1 MTSNSIYLALFESS
15 TMLGYIRSLQASQQV
30 KAAQTIAATP
40 ATRPAVK
47 PLDQQI
53 TELMR
58 SLPPAVRDR
67 PWALQD
73 IVNRLDGR
81 YRQRPHAQGV
91 GQALR
96 RLGWTRIRPEDAAGQ
111 GRRLW
116 VPPRSIE

>member
-1 MTSNSIYLALFESS
+1 
-15 TMLGYIRSLQASQQV
+15 MLGYVRSLQADQQA

-40 ATRPAVK
+40 ATPKVVK
-47 PLDQQI
+47 GLDQQI

-73 IVNRLDGR
+73 LVNRLEGR

-96 RLGWTRIRPEDAAGQ
+96 RSAVGETAL
-111 GRRLW
+111 
-116 VPPRSIE
+116 VF

>member
-1 MTSNSIYLALFESS
+1 
-15 TMLGYIRSLQASQQV
+15 MLGYIRSLQAYQQAT
-30 KAAQTIAATP
+30 AAQTTAP
-40 ATRPAVK
+40 PSATRPAVK

-53 TELMR
+53 TEMMR
-58 SLPPAVRDR
+58 SLPPALRDR

-73 IVNRLDGR
+73 IVNRLEGR

-96 RLGWTRIRPEDAAGQ
+96 RLGWSRIRPEDAAGQ

-116 VPPRSIE
+116 LPPKGSA